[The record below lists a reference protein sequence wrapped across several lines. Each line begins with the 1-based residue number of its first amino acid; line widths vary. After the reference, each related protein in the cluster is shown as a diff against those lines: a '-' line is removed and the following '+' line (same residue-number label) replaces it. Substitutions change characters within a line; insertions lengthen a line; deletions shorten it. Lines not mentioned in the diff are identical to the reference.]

1 MTPERRANLE
11 RLLQPRQIAFIGGRD
26 AAVAIGEAK
35 RIGFEGSIWPVNPKR
50 AEMSGISCFASV
62 EDLPEPPDAVFLAV
76 PVQQAIDTVRRLAD
90 IGAGGIVCYTAGFG
104 EIGTV
109 GQQAEQE
116 LIKAAG
122 SMALVGP
129 NCYGMINY
137 LTRSALWPFAHGG
150 STPGY
155 GAAIITQSGMLSSD
169 LTMSQRSLPLSH
181 MISIGNQSV
190 IAIED
195 LVDVLCEK
203 PEVRAIGLHIEGL
216 KHAGRFAEAATKA
229 AQLGKPVVALKS
241 GSSAIGKSLTA
252 SHTGSLSGEDDL
264 YDALFKRCGIVRVF
278 SPAQMLETLKFMCI
292 AGIPAS
298 NRVAGFTC
306 SGGGATMLA
315 DHGEKIGLAFP
326 EHDDAVTENLRQ
338 LLPSTA
344 TVSNP
349 LDYTTPIWG
358 QAEMTRPVFSAALT
372 TEAATAVLVQDYP
385 ACGLDESRLIYLADA
400 DAFAD
405 AALAAGIPAAICST
419 LPENMDTAT
428 RDHLLSRG
436 IAPMQGIN
444 DCLDAIAAAS
454 TWRQMQHRIAHRP
467 PAELLDGEIIRNFM
481 AIDEATAKSRLAEVG
496 IPVPSGTVCCRA
508 EAATAAEA
516 LGFPVAI
523 KMVHE
528 KLLHKTEAGAVML
541 NINSAS
547 EATDAVARIQKA
559 VATRQPDA
567 ASDCW
572 LIEKMQTQPLAELIV
587 SVRED
592 AQFGLAMTLGSGGVL
607 VELVADS
614 TTVLLPCTRDDLI
627 DAVESLRVS
636 RLLDGFRGGAK
647 ADIRKLADQLAGLA
661 DFMVVNR
668 GKVAEIEINPMF
680 VYENSLC
687 AVDALMHIRT
697 SA

>member
-1 MTPERRANLE
+1 MTPAQRANLE
-11 RLLQPRQIAFIGGRD
+11 RLLQPRQIAFVGGRD

-50 AEMSGISCFASV
+50 AEMGGITCFASI

-76 PVQQAIDTVRRLAD
+76 PVQQAIDTVKRFAD

-104 EIGTV
+104 EVGAA
-109 GQQAEQE
+109 GQQAEQA
-116 LIKAAG
+116 LIEAAG

-195 LVDVLCEK
+195 LVEVLCEK

-216 KHAGRFAEAATKA
+216 KHAGRFADAAIKA
-229 AQLGKPVVALKS
+229 AQLGKPIVALKS
-241 GSSAIGKSLTA
+241 GSSAIGKSLTT

-292 AGIPAS
+292 AGIPTG

-326 EHDDAVTENLRQ
+326 EHDGAVTENLRR

-405 AALAAGIPAAICST
+405 AALAAGIPAAVCST
-419 LPENMDTAT
+419 LPENMDAAT
-428 RDHLLSRG
+428 RDHLISRG

-444 DCLDAIAAAS
+444 DCLDAIAAAAA
-454 TWRQMQHRIAHRP
+454 WRQMQQRIAHHP
-467 PAELLDGEIIRNFM
+467 PAELLDGEGIQQIV
-481 AIDEATAKSRLAEVG
+481 AVDEATAKSRLAAAG
-496 IPVPSGTVCCRA
+496 IPVPSGTVCCHA
-508 EAATAAEA
+508 DSAAAAEE

-528 KLLHKTEAGAVML
+528 KLLHKTEAGAVVL
-541 NINSAS
+541 NINSGT
-547 EATDAVARIQKA
+547 EATNAVARIQKA
-559 VATRQPDA
+559 VATRLPDA

-572 LIEKMQTQPLAELIV
+572 LIEKMQAQPLAELIV

-614 TTVLLPCTRDDLI
+614 TTVLLPCTPDDLI
-627 DAVESLRVS
+627 QAIESLRVS
-636 RLLDGFRGGAK
+636 RLLDGFRGGAR
-647 ADIRKLADQLAGLA
+647 ADIRKLADQLTRLA
-661 DFMVVNR
+661 DFMVLNR
-668 GKVAEIEINPMF
+668 GNVAELEINPVF
-680 VYENSLC
+680 VYEDSLC
-687 AVDALMHIRT
+687 AVDALMHIKT
-697 SA
+697 SD

>member
-1 MTPERRANLE
+1 MTPAQRANLE
-11 RLLQPRQIAFIGGRD
+11 RLLHPRQIAFVGGRD

-35 RIGFEGSIWPVNPKR
+35 RIGFDGPIWPVNPKR
-50 AEMSGISCFASV
+50 SEINGITCFTSV

-76 PVQQAIDTVRRLAD
+76 PVQQAIDTVKRLAD

-104 EIGTV
+104 EVGAT
-109 GQQAEQE
+109 GQQAEQA
-116 LIKAAG
+116 LIEAAG

-129 NCYGMINY
+129 NCYGIINY
-137 LTRSALWPFAHGG
+137 LARSALWPFAHGG

-169 LTMSQRSLPLSH
+169 LTMSRRSLPLSH

-195 LVDVLCEK
+195 LVEVLCEK

-216 KHAGRFAEAATKA
+216 KDTGRFADVAIKA
-229 AQLGKPVVALKS
+229 VQLGKPVVALKS

-278 SPAQMLETLKFMCI
+278 SPAQLLETLKFMCI
-292 AGIPAS
+292 AGVPTS

-326 EHDDAVTENLRQ
+326 EHDDAVTRNLAH

-385 ACGLDESRLIYLADA
+385 ASGLDESRLIYLADA

-428 RDHLLSRG
+428 RDHLISRG

-454 TWRQMQHRIAHRP
+454 AWRQMQQRIVCQP
-467 PAELLDGEIIRNFM
+467 PAELLGGEVIRTIV
-481 AIDEATAKSRLAEVG
+481 AVDEVAAKSRLAEAG
-496 IPVPSGTVCCRA
+496 IPVPSGTVCNRA
-508 EAATAAEA
+508 DIASAAEA

-528 KLLHKTEAGAVML
+528 KLLHKTEAGAVEL
-541 NINSAS
+541 NISSGAEAS
-547 EATDAVARIQKA
+547 EAVERMRKA
-559 VATRQPDA
+559 VAERRPDA
-567 ASDCW
+567 ASDRW
-572 LIEKMQTQPLAELIV
+572 LIEQMQAQPLAELIV

-614 TTVLLPCTRDDLI
+614 TTVLLPCTRDDLTEAI
-627 DAVESLRVS
+627 EGLRIS

-647 ADIRKLADQLAGLA
+647 ADMRKLADQLAGLA
-661 DFMVVNR
+661 DFMILNH

-680 VYENSLC
+680 VYEDSLC

-697 SA
+697 SE

>member
-1 MTPERRANLE
+1 MTPERRVNLE
-11 RLLQPRQIAFIGGRD
+11 RLMQPRQIAFIGGRD

-35 RIGFEGSIWPVNPKR
+35 RIGFAGSIWPVNPKR
-50 AEMSGISCFASV
+50 AEMNGIACFGSV

-76 PVQQAIDTVRRLAD
+76 PVEQAIDTVGRLAD

-104 EIGTV
+104 EVGTA
-109 GQQAEQE
+109 GQQAEQA

-195 LVDVLCEK
+195 LVEVLCEK

-216 KHAGRFAEAATKA
+216 KHAGRFAAAATKA
-229 AQLGKPVVALKS
+229 VQIGKPIVALKS
-241 GSSAIGKSLTA
+241 GSSVIGKSLTT

-264 YDALFKRCGIVRVF
+264 YDALFKRCGILRVF

-298 NRVAGFTC
+298 NRVTGFTC

-315 DHGEKIGLAFP
+315 DYGEKIGLAFP
-326 EHDDAVTENLRQ
+326 EHDDAVTKNLRQ

-358 QAEMTRPVFSAALT
+358 QAEMTRPVFSAALS
-372 TEAATAVLVQDYP
+372 TETATAILVQDYP

-405 AALAAGIPAAICST
+405 ATIAAGIPAAICST

-436 IAPMQGIN
+436 IAPMQGMN

-454 TWRQMQHRIAHRP
+454 AWRQMQHRIAHRP
-467 PAELLDGEIIRNFM
+467 PAELIDGM
-481 AIDEATAKSRLAEVG
+481 AAGKLMVIDEATAKSWLAEAG
-496 IPVPSGTVCCRA
+496 IPVPLGTVCGQ
-508 EAATAAEA
+508 ATADAAAEA

-528 KLLHKTEAGAVML
+528 KLLHKTEAGAVAL
-541 NINSAS
+541 NISS
-547 EATDAVARIQKA
+547 GKEVTDAVTRMKKA
-559 VATRQPDA
+559 VASRQPDA
-567 ASDCW
+567 SSDRW
-572 LIEKMQTQPLAELIV
+572 LIEKMQAQPLAELIV

-614 TTVLLPCTRDDLI
+614 TTVLLPCTRDDLVE
-627 DAVESLRVS
+627 AVVGLR
-636 RLLDGFRGGAK
+636 
-647 ADIRKLADQLAGLA
+647 
-661 DFMVVNR
+661 
-668 GKVAEIEINPMF
+668 
-680 VYENSLC
+680 
-687 AVDALMHIRT
+687 
-697 SA
+697 

>member
-1 MTPERRANLE
+1 MTPAQRANLE
-11 RLLQPRQIAFIGGRD
+11 RLLQPRQIAFVGGRD

-35 RIGFEGSIWPVNPKR
+35 RIGFEGPIWPVNPKR
-50 AEMSGISCFASV
+50 AEMNGITCFASV
-62 EDLPEPPDAVFLAV
+62 DDLPEPPDAVFLAV

-104 EIGTV
+104 EVGAA
-109 GQQAEQE
+109 GQQAEQA
-116 LIKAAG
+116 LIEAAG

-195 LVDVLCEK
+195 LVEVLCEK

-216 KHAGRFAEAATKA
+216 KHAGRFADAATKA
-229 AQLGKPVVALKS
+229 AKLGKPVVALKS
-241 GSSAIGKSLTA
+241 GSSAIGKSLTT

-264 YDALFKRCGIVRVF
+264 YDALFKRCGIMRVF

-292 AGIPAS
+292 AGIPTS

-326 EHDDAVTENLRQ
+326 GHDDAVTEKLRQ

-385 ACGLDESRLIYLADA
+385 ARGLDESRLIYLADA

-405 AALAAGIPAAICST
+405 AALAVGIPAAVCST

-428 RDHLLSRG
+428 RDHLISRG

-444 DCLDAIAAAS
+444 DCLDAIAAAAA
-454 TWRQMQHRIAHRP
+454 WRQMQQRIAHQP
-467 PAELLDGEIIRNFM
+467 PAELLSGEGIKKIV
-481 AIDEATAKSRLAEVG
+481 AVDEATAKNRLAEVG
-496 IPVPSGTVCCRA
+496 IPVPSGTVCCLA
-508 EAATAAEA
+508 DAAAAAEA

-528 KLLHKTEAGAVML
+528 RLLHKTEAGAVVL
-541 NINSAS
+541 NINSGT
-547 EATDAVARIQKA
+547 EAADAVAQIQKA
-559 VATRQPDA
+559 VATHLPDA
-567 ASDCW
+567 ASDRW
-572 LIEKMQTQPLAELIV
+572 LIEKMQAQPLAELIV

-592 AQFGLAMTLGSGGVL
+592 ALFGLAMTIGSGGVL

-614 TTVLLPCTRDDLI
+614 TTVLLPCTPDDLI
-627 DAVESLRVS
+627 EAIESLRVS

-661 DFMVVNR
+661 DFMVLNR
-668 GKVAEIEINPMF
+668 GKVAELEINPMF
-680 VYENSLC
+680 VYEDGLC
-687 AVDALMHIRT
+687 AVDALMHIRI
-697 SA
+697 AE

>member
-1 MTPERRANLE
+1 MTPAQRANLE
-11 RLLQPRQIAFIGGRD
+11 RLLHPRQIAFVGGRD

-35 RIGFEGSIWPVNPKR
+35 RIGFDGPIWPVNPKR
-50 AEMSGISCFASV
+50 SEINGITCFASV

-76 PVQQAIDTVRRLAD
+76 PVQQAIDTVKRLAD

-104 EIGTV
+104 EVGAT
-109 GQQAEQE
+109 GQQAEQA
-116 LIKAAG
+116 LIEAAG

-129 NCYGMINY
+129 NCYGIINY
-137 LTRSALWPFAHGG
+137 LARSALWPFAHGG

-169 LTMSQRSLPLSH
+169 LTMSRRSLPLSH

-195 LVDVLCEK
+195 LVEVLCEK

-216 KHAGRFAEAATKA
+216 KDIGRFADAAIKA

-241 GSSAIGKSLTA
+241 GSSAIGKSLTT

-278 SPAQMLETLKFMCI
+278 SPAQLLETLKFMCI
-292 AGIPAS
+292 AGVPTS

-326 EHDDAVTENLRQ
+326 EHDDAVTRNLAH

-385 ACGLDESRLIYLADA
+385 ASGLDESRLIYLADA

-428 RDHLLSRG
+428 RDHLISRG

-454 TWRQMQHRIAHRP
+454 VWKQMQQRIVCQP
-467 PAELLDGEIIRNFM
+467 PAELLGGEVIRQIV
-481 AIDEATAKSRLAEVG
+481 AVDEVAAKSRLAEAG

-508 EAATAAEA
+508 DAAAAAEA

-541 NINSAS
+541 NINT
-547 EATDAVARIQKA
+547 ETEVTDAVAQIQKS
-559 VATRQPDA
+559 VGERLPDA
-567 ASDCW
+567 ASDRW
-572 LIEKMQTQPLAELIV
+572 LIEKMQVRPLAELIV

-592 AQFGLAMTLGSGGVL
+592 AQFGLAMTIGSGGVL
-607 VELVADS
+607 VELVGDS
-614 TTVLLPCTRDDLI
+614 VTVLLPCTRDDLSEAI
-627 DAVESLRVS
+627 EGLRIS

-647 ADIRKLADQLAGLA
+647 ADMRKLVDQLAGLA
-661 DFMVVNR
+661 DFMILNR
-668 GKVAEIEINPMF
+668 GKVAETEINPMF
-680 VYENSLC
+680 VYEGSLC
-687 AVDALMHIRT
+687 AVDALMHIRA
-697 SA
+697 SE

>member
-50 AEMSGISCFASV
+50 AEMSGITCFASV

-104 EIGTV
+104 EVGTV
-109 GQQAEQE
+109 GQQAEQA

-195 LVDVLCEK
+195 LVEVLCEK

-229 AQLGKPVVALKS
+229 AQLGKPIVALKS
-241 GSSAIGKSLTA
+241 GSSAIGKSLTT

-292 AGIPAS
+292 AGIPTS

-326 EHDDAVTENLRQ
+326 EHDDAVTGKLRQ

-454 TWRQMQHRIAHRP
+454 AWRQMQHRIAHQP
-467 PAELLDGEIIRNFM
+467 PAELLGGEAIGKFM
-481 AIDEATAKSRLAEVG
+481 AIDEATAKSQLAEVG
-496 IPVPSGTVCCRA
+496 IPVPSGTVCCLA
-508 EAATAAEA
+508 DAAAAAEA

-528 KLLHKTEAGAVML
+528 KLMHKTEAGAVVL
-541 NINSAS
+541 NINSGS

-559 VATRQPDA
+559 VAARLPDA
-567 ASDCW
+567 AGDRW
-572 LIEKMQTQPLAELIV
+572 LIEKMQAQPLAELIV

-614 TTVLLPCTRDDLI
+614 ITVLLPCTRDDLI
-627 DAVESLRVS
+627 EAVESLRVS

-661 DFMVVNR
+661 DFMVLNR

-680 VYENSLC
+680 VYKDSLC